1 MQTFAHGTINCYNK
15 LFNNILTSFIVNFN
29 IEESKM
35 IVKVT
40 DEYLALLNRATAR
53 ELQVSAQYMLQ
64 HTKMEKLRRKVI
76 KENYLLE
83 ETTYDEFG
91 EILKDLAK
99 EEMKHLAQ
107 IMARIYLLGGEATT
121 KPDRVTIGNSL
132 REFAEL
138 DLKAEEE
145 ALELYRKLIEAAKDI
160 GDRETWVLF
169 TKIYSDEEEHFL
181 KFQDYVEM
189 ENEPDLGVT
198 PDSEWRSIFGEAY
211 VTLLNKALAAEISAV
226 VQYTNQHE
234 KAEGLERMRRKKN
247 ALEVV
252 TGKNKASV
260 VSGILKETFLQEME
274 HMEKISDRIYEI
286 DRESIATVDPL
297 PEIGNTVDDFIKL
310 DREAENYAIVLY
322 RKVIAE
328 ATRLGDIKT
337 RRLFEDI
344 IQDEEAHYWAFD
356 DFLP

>member
-1 MQTFAHGTINCYNK
+1 
-15 LFNNILTSFIVNFN
+15 
-29 IEESKM
+29 M

-40 DEYLALLNRATAR
+40 DEYLELLNKAVAR

-64 HTKMEKLRRKVI
+64 HTKMEKLLRKVI

-91 EILKDLAK
+91 EILKELAK

-121 KPDRVTIGNSL
+121 KPTQVIIGNSL

-138 DLKAEEE
+138 DFKAEKE
-145 ALELYRKLIEAAKDI
+145 ALELYRILIEAAKDI

-189 ENEPDLGVT
+189 EDEPDLGET
-198 PDSEWRSIFGEAY
+198 PESEWRSIFGEEY

-344 IQDEEAHYWAFD
+344 IQDEEAHYWNFD